1 MTRSLE
7 KKTNKK
13 PSSHSLGVCFVRPL
27 MLHILV
33 PFLPGPFFMT
43 FSQSFA
49 EMRIR
54 TEIQRS
60 LSLFVLYIQIGS
72 ISGQE
77 EGDWCTALF
86 IGTLCS
92 QTHKKLEMEKKEF
105 FITSVTRCTNTV
117 VHVEYIFI
125 KSNASSSTA
134 PERPNGQLR
143 IGKFSKYHQKKNFSN
158 LLSLTFAQTSCS
170 PKRIKKRAL
179 DLKKNLNF
187 LSHI

>member
-92 QTHKKLEMEKKEF
+92 QTHKKLEMEKKELLPSHDVQ
-105 FITSVTRCTNTV
+105 IQWYMSNIYLLEVTPPRLLPPKGHMVSSESANFPNTTDGSD
-117 VHVEYIFI
+117 HSIQ
-125 KSNASSSTA
+125 N
-134 PERPNGQLR
+134 LR
-143 IGKFSKYHQKKNFSN
+143 S
-158 LLSLTFAQTSCS
+158 
-170 PKRIKKRAL
+170 
-179 DLKKNLNF
+179 
-187 LSHI
+187 